1 MSRKGA
7 GLSESQIAEKF
18 LYDDEEEVLQSSSSG
33 KHRHVLFVLFAHLSP
48 KQYSL
53 VA

>member
-18 LYDDEEEVLQSSSSG
+18 LYDDEEEVLQSSSG

-53 VA
+53 AA